1 MSNLKNLYPIFFKKK
16 NHQNEVLISKLNAY
30 IKITGMK
37 RHALLLMSTKEIPFI
52 LTAINQQ
59 KENVYDKACFIID
72 IM

>member
-1 MSNLKNLYPIFFKKK
+1 
-16 NHQNEVLISKLNAY
+16 
-30 IKITGMK
+30 MK